1 MMRLKTKLDSGDFLV
16 MAEMLPP
23 KGVDVS
29 SMLAAADKV
38 KGRVDSFVVP
48 EMSNAVMRMSSLG
61 GALLLKNRGLES
73 VVQVCCRDRNRLA
86 LQGDLLAAG
95 ALGVSAVMAVTGDN
109 IGYGDHHTAR
119 AVDDVSLLELLRGIG
134 ELQEGRDMAGIEL
147 AGSPRFLVGST
158 WTVTG
163 DGGASPADLEQLD
176 RLMEAGVEF
185 FVTQPVFDM
194 QWLAGVMKSLGDRK
208 VRIVPTVLLLK
219 SLGMA
224 RYIDRH
230 LEHVG
235 IPAYLLRLIQKSP
248 DRVNDCVK
256 IAADTIKS
264 LGDEGAAGV
273 LVSTIGWE
281 DKLPRI
287 LDRIK

>member
-95 ALGVSAVMAVTGDN
+95 ALGVSTVMAVTGDN

-119 AVDDVSLLELLRGIG
+119 AVDDVSLMELLRGIG
-134 ELQEGRDMAGIEL
+134 ELQEGRDMAGVEL

-163 DGGASPADLEQLD
+163 NGGASPADLEQLD

-264 LGDEGAAGV
+264 LRDEGAAGV